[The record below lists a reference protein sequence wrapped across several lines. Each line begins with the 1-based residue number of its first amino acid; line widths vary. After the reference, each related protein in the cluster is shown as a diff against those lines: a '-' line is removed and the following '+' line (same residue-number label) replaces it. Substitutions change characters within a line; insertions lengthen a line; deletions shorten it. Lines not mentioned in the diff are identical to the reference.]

1 MKAVIC
7 TKYGPPEVLRVKEV
21 EKPLPEENEVLVKVY
36 STTVT
41 RGDSRMRRF
50 TVPFWQWLPARLYLG
65 ITKPK
70 RAITGMELSG
80 VIESTGRS
88 VKRFRKGDAV
98 FSFVGFGF
106 GANAEYKCI
115 LENGKDIEEGLIAIK
130 PTNISFEE
138 AAAATGGA
146 LTALAFL
153 RKARIGKGQKV
164 LIYGASGS
172 VGTFAVQLAKC
183 LGAEVTA
190 VCSTDNQELVKSI
203 GADKVIDY
211 TKDDFLRTQDR
222 FDLVFDAVAKAS
234 RFACKRILNERGT
247 FISSHDSHGSIT
259 ITTED
264 LNFIKDLLENGK
276 LKPVI
281 DRIYPL
287 EQIVE
292 AHRYVDMGHKKG
304 NVVISIATNEQ
315 RTHNIAYS

>member
-1 MKAVIC
+1 MWEIPLKAVVC
-7 TKYGPPEVLRVKEV
+7 TKYGPPEVLQVKEV
-21 EKPLPEENEVLVKVY
+21 EKPLPKEDEVLIKVY
-36 STTVT
+36 ATTVA
-41 RGDSRMRRF
+41 RGDSRMRSF

-65 ITKPK
+65 INKPK

-80 VIESTGRS
+80 VIESTGSS
-88 VKRFRKGDAV
+88 VKRFKKGDAV

-115 LENGKDIEEGLIAIK
+115 SENGRDAEEGLIAIK

-146 LTALAFL
+146 LTASAFL
-153 RKARIGKGQKV
+153 KKANIGKGQKV

-183 LGAEVTA
+183 FGAEVTA
-190 VCSTDNQELVKSI
+190 VCSTDNLDLVRSI

-211 TKDDFLRTQDR
+211 TKDDFLKTQDR
-222 FDLVFDAVAKAS
+222 FDLIFDAVAKAS
-234 RFACKRILNERGT
+234 RFASKRLLNEKGI
-247 FISSHDSHGSIT
+247 FISSHDSHGSMT
-259 ITTED
+259 IRTED
-264 LNFIKDLLENGK
+264 LNFIKELLENGK

-304 NVVISIATNEQ
+304 NVVISMVKNE
-315 RTHNIAYS
+315 